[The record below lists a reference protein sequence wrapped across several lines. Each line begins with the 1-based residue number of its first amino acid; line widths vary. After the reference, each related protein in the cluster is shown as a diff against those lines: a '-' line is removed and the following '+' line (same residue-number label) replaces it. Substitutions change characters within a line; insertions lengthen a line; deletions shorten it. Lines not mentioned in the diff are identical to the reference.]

1 MPCMTTKDKIK
12 SKAVEIFNESG
23 YGSVSL
29 FELANELGISRG
41 NITYH
46 YKDKETLL
54 TAIVDEMWERINLV
68 KQKTRQFPSFQNLR
82 EEIRVYIKFQK
93 EYSFIFHDNQVMKHT
108 HVSKIFKKMADR
120 SVEDFEAAI
129 TFSIQ
134 VGNMKKEPLPGAYHN
149 LAISTWML
157 SFFWT
162 AQQTI
167 RKDKNEDNCEKVI
180 WINIIPYFTEKG
192 LASFKKYF
200 GVKYFN
206 SLGKPFNKQI
216 NQFVTF

>member
-1 MPCMTTKDKIK
+1 MTTKEKIK
-12 SKAVEIFNESG
+12 SKAVEIFNASG

-46 YKDKETLL
+46 YKDKEALL
-54 TAIVDEMWERINLV
+54 IAIVDEMWERINLV

-93 EYSFIFHDNQVMKHT
+93 EYAFIFHDNQVLKHT
-108 HVSKIFKKMADR
+108 HVSKIFKTMADR
-120 SVEDFEAAI
+120 SIEDFEAAI

-134 VGNMKKEPLPGAYHN
+134 VGNMRKEPIPGAYNN

-192 LASFKKYF
+192 LTSFKKYF
-200 GVKYFN
+200 GIKYYN
-206 SLGKPFNKQI
+206 SLGKPFNKKI